1 MKKLISLLLV
11 VMMLIPTFAMAN
23 GLEVLLDSASGEDR
37 RITGTL
43 SFDASGITM
52 MAGEEVP
59 EEAAA
64 MMQILEELFKC
75 LTVEFSSQQ
84 GEVIQESIAVKLSDA
99 EILRLDTIMTEDE
112 LYLKTNAIADQW
124 VIRKEDMDRT
134 LPAVITALGNA
145 FATGTDLTDMSGTE
159 ALVEEEAT
167 ETSGANSAA
176 GLGQSMLS
184 NLMANQQEEELEEQ
198 PAEEETTVPSAQ
210 AGPGAAYGLGMSMF
224 EDLFATGADV
234 SADPM
239 EVDLTELQDFF
250 ARMQTKLQ
258 VTEDFL
264 QPEGCDK
271 AAYAYTMVLTQDDLL
286 AFVDVLEKTLQ
297 SMPMMAALQAEMG
310 GVDFVQEFTAYL
322 RETCAELDGD
332 YTIVEYF
339 DDQGET
345 VHFSMDFTYSPVVTE
360 VGTLVTYGR
369 LTDGDVICH
378 TGSLLITT
386 TDTTGAMSPVNNEIT
401 LEAYEMEDSLEAY
414 LMSKTDGEPIKG
426 MLIQYQEQEQ
436 NDRQNL
442 LIQLEDLVLGE
453 VVSQIVLGHVLTE
466 DGDVYEAAVL
476 DAAGLMVG
484 VTLLVNEQEA
494 DGTYNDLYGL
504 QIWQA
509 FENEI
514 TTAVGSDVI
523 INTVVDGEDYQQ
535 TIQADVNMMGQSVMS
550 VKVDYA
556 TEEPVPV
563 AIPSDAI
570 DLGAMTQEEL
580 NDYFAGKSEDLAL
593 WMAEVMTKLPPELLM
608 MLMFGGMM

>member
-84 GEVIQESIAVKLSDA
+84 GEAIQESIAVKLSDA

-112 LYLKTNAIADQW
+112 LYLRTNAISDQW

-167 ETSGANSAA
+167 ETAGASSAA
-176 GLGQSMLS
+176 GLGQSMLA
-184 NLMANQQEEELEEQ
+184 NLMANQQEEEPEEQ

-224 EDLFATGADV
+224 EDLFATGTDV
-234 SADPM
+234 AADPM
-239 EVDLTELQDFF
+239 EVDLTELQDFL

-310 GVDFVQEFTAYL
+310 GVDFLQEFTAYL
-322 RETCAELDGD
+322 RETFAELDGD
-332 YTIVEYF
+332 YTMVEYF
-339 DDQGET
+339 DDLGET
-345 VHFSMDFTYSPVVTE
+345 VHFSMDFTWSPVVTE
-360 VGTLVTYGR
+360 VGTLMTYGR

-386 TDTTGAMSPVNNEIT
+386 TDTTGAMLPVDNEIT

-476 DAAGLMVG
+476 DAAGTMVG

-535 TIQADVNMMGQSVMS
+535 TIEMDLNTMGQSMMA

-556 TEEPVPV
+556 TEEPVTV
-563 AIPSDAI
+563 TVPSDAI

-580 NDYFAGKSEDLAL
+580 NDYFAGKSEELAL